1 MDIRETFEGISESIV
16 FNDVDTLTRI
26 MEETLGLDPNSDDV
40 AFLKSDGR
48 IMVAYIISFAAA
60 SAYRK
65 NLTDGFTYY
74 SLRRF
79 FGQYFQSLS
88 LHNICYQLYTQIQ
101 RLRFQLFAKRRQR
114 GCL

>member
-16 FNDVDTLTRI
+16 FNDVDALTRI

-65 NLTDGFTYY
+65 NLTDEMA
-74 SLRRF
+74 LRIIHYVASSVSIFIASTNCIPLTLIR
-79 FGQYFQSLS
+79 
-88 LHNICYQLYTQIQ
+88 
-101 RLRFQLFAKRRQR
+101 
-114 GCL
+114 